1 LHLLLWSG
9 AKPRPLNERQSL
21 EQERTELAE
30 QLATHRRE
38 VENGSPHRARRERLG
53 WQIRKAEKRL
63 AEIEAR
69 LAKSEL
75 RERHQEDHEMTATHP

>member
-1 LHLLLWSG
+1 LEITSLAHPFYLSRAARG
-9 AKPRPLNERQSL
+9 A
-21 EQERTELAE
+21 
-30 QLATHRRE
+30 
-38 VENGSPHRARRERLG
+38 ARRPPVRAPTNVERLD

-75 RERHQEDHEMTATHP
+75 RERHQEDQMTATHP